1 MLKDI
6 LDAEFNARQAKA
18 NEQAAIDAEH
28 KAIVDGIHAEFD
40 KHRAELSQL
49 KLIGDYGRPEPIRLD
64 VAATSGGITIY
75 LGSQISPERLVLHVG
90 KRGVNGPPLATLQHC
105 REFPYKSESPL
116 TMPGHSPAETMVRGL
131 LSLLVKHIHM
141 EVPCASAS

>member
-6 LDAEFNARQAKA
+6 LDAEFNARQARA

-40 KHRAELSQL
+40 KHIVELAQL
-49 KLIGDYGRPEPIRLD
+49 KLIGDYGRPQRINLD
-64 VAATSGGITIY
+64 AAVTSGGITIY
-75 LGSQISPERLVLHVG
+75 LGSQISPEKLVLHVE

-116 TMPGHSPAETMVRGL
+116 VVPGHSPPETMVRGL
-131 LSLLVKHIHM
+131 LSRLVKHIHM